1 MTIQLFNGDCLEVM
15 DKLIADGIKVDA
27 VITDPPYGKLNKKCN
42 WDKIIPIKEMW
53 SFLLNLCCEDTPII
67 LFAQEPYTSLL
78 INSQKDLF
86 KYKLYWLK
94 TQPTGF
100 LNAKRQPL
108 RNIEEILV
116 FYKKQCT
123 YNPQKSTG
131 HKPVN
136 SYTKSEK
143 TANNTV
149 CYGHTRS
156 FSGGGSTERYP
167 TQILQFKSDKQRLC
181 LHPTQ
186 KPVEL
191 LEYLIK
197 TYTNEGDTVLDFTM
211 GSGTTGVACKNL
223 NRNFI
228 GIELDK
234 KYFDIAE
241 KRINETTL

>member
-1 MTIQLFNGDCLEVM
+1 MIQIYNGDCL
-15 DKLIADGIKVDA
+15 DILPSLQTKPSA
-27 VITDPPYGKLNKKCN
+27 VIADPPYGKLNKKCT

-53 SFLLNLCCEDTPII
+53 TSLLNLCSEDTPII

-78 INSQKDLF
+78 INSRKDLF

-186 KPVEL
+186 KPLEL
-191 LEYLIK
+191 MEYLVK
-197 TYTNEGDTVLDFTM
+197 TYTNEGDTVLDFCM

-228 GIELDK
+228 GVELDK
-234 KYFDIAE
+234 KYFNIAE
-241 KRINETTL
+241 KRLKDD